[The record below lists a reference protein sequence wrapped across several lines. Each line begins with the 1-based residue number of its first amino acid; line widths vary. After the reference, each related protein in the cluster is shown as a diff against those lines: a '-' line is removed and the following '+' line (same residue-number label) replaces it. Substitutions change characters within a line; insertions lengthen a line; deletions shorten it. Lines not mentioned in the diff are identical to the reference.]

1 MRVVHPLNLEALLP
15 GPGKRGQSGW
25 ESKWLKPVLLKG
37 VPSHLQP
44 SNTTSPRQVPISPG
58 KETTV
63 GGRRP
68 LLLRDLIPST
78 EDAGTGRARRAPRRG
93 CRSLLLAPSRPGQG
107 RGCRGWRLK
116 SYVVGT
122 GDLKHAMSVSRL
134 PADFLP
140 TAQQSTAECG
150 TLERPAAVPGP
161 QLRESPVA
169 PGWPHLQGSRAKSP
183 SCPTQLPLQLRPS
196 SGSGRARFGEQS
208 EKGAV
213 KKGIFRS
220 LSRKREG
227 RLEEEK

>member
-122 GDLKHAMSVSRL
+122 GDLKHASQCHGFR
-134 PADFLP
+134 P
-140 TAQQSTAECG
+140 TFSPQLSKAPPSAGPLRGQWLFRA
-150 TLERPAAVPGP
+150 P

-169 PGWPHLQGSRAKSP
+169 PGWPHPQGSRAKSP